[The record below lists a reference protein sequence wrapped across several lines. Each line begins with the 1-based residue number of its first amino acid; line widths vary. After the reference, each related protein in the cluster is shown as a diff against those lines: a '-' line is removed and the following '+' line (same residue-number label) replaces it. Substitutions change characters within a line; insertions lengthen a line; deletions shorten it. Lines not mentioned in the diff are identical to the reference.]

1 MERERKV
8 EGGKKEGGKKGGG
21 RRGDGSE
28 EERLATYQTLM

>member
-1 MERERKV
+1 M